1 MPTGIPEDTFV
12 QESEG
17 WIARVRPPSVSY
29 NGRLILLLHGWTGD
43 ENSMWF
49 FSRRLPAESWIVSP
63 RAPLVCPAGGY
74 AWGIATIGQ
83 RPDIAKFRIQADKLM
98 HRLAG
103 WVPEFSPADRLDIIG
118 FSQGAAMAYTLCL
131 ASTPMKVAPLA
142 GYIPSGFSE
151 PGSKADFSKLQL
163 FISHNSDDSM
173 LPVEESRNA
182 RDYFAARG
190 AVVNYCENTGGHK
203 MSSACVKELDVFFRD

>member
-1 MPTGIPEDTFV
+1 VPKGILEETYLK
-12 QESEG
+12 ESDG
-17 WIARVRPPSVSY
+17 WIARVRAPLSTNTNRV
-29 NGRLILLLHGWTGD
+29 ILLLHGWTGD

-49 FSRRLPAESWIVSP
+49 FSRGLPEDTWIVSP

-83 RPDIAKFRIQADKLM
+83 RPDIEKFHSQAIKLID
-98 HRLAG
+98 RLSG
-103 WVPEFSPADRLDIIG
+103 WVPGYSPENRLDIIG

-131 ASTPMKVAPLA
+131 TSTPVKVAPLA
-142 GYIPSGFSE
+142 GYMPSGFIDFA
-151 PGSKADFSKLQL
+151 SKIDFSLIKF
-163 FISHNSDDSM
+163 FISHNSDDTM

-182 RDYFAARG
+182 RDYFIRRG

-203 MSSACVKELDVFFRD
+203 MSSACVKKMDLFFRD

>member
-1 MPTGIPEDTFV
+1 
-12 QESEG
+12 
-17 WIARVRPPSVSY
+17 
-29 NGRLILLLHGWTGD
+29 
-43 ENSMWF
+43 MWF
-49 FSRRLPAESWIVSP
+49 FARRLPSDSWIISP

-98 HRLAG
+98 LRLAG
-103 WVPEFSPADRLDIIG
+103 WVPDYSPANRLDIIG

-131 ASTPMKVAPLA
+131 TSSPVKVAPLA

-151 PGSKADFSKLQL
+151 PGSKVDFSQLQL
-163 FISHNSDDSM
+163 FISHNSDDTM

-182 RDYFAARG
+182 CDYFSNRG
-190 AVVNYCENTGGHK
+190 ASVKYCENTGGHK